1 MLSLMPRVNG
11 YGFSLFNDFD
21 DFFNTPFFGRI
32 KDKSPRSAFAS
43 TMKTDIQE
51 KDGLYLLAMDL
62 PGYNKEDI
70 KAELKD
76 GYLTISASKDES
88 NETKDESGYV
98 MRERYTGSCSRS
110 FYVGDH
116 VTEENIKAAYDNGI
130 LNLSFP
136 KEPEV
141 KQPDV
146 KLIDIQ

>member
-1 MLSLMPRVNG
+1 MLSLMPRTTN
-11 YGFSLFNDFD
+11 YGLSIFD
-21 DFFNTPFFGRI
+21 DFYNDPFFKRSTTP
-32 KDKSPRSAFAS
+32 KSAFAS

-76 GYLTISASKDES
+76 GYLTISASKNEE

-136 KEPEV
+136 KEPAV
-141 KQPDV
+141 KEPEV